1 MIEQRS
7 PEWYAAR
14 AGKVTASRIAEL
26 MARTRSGWGASRQ
39 NYMAELI
46 VERLTGQPADSY
58 QSAAMRWGIETEPQ
72 ARDAYAFFADAD
84 VVQVGLV
91 DHPRIAMSAA
101 SPDGLIGSDGLVE
114 FKCPLTATHIDTLLS
129 GMIPEKYVLQ
139 MQWQMACAERQW
151 CDFVSFDPRMPEYLR
166 YFCQRVPRNTKLIEN
181 LESEV
186 ALFQLEIT
194 QKIAALQTKYAEKIA
209 A

>member
-58 QSAAMRWGIETEPQ
+58 QSVAMRWGIETEPQ
-72 ARDAYAFFADAD
+72 ARDAYAFFADVD
-84 VVQVGLV
+84 VVQVGFV
-91 DHPRIAMSAA
+91 DHPDIAMSGA
-101 SPDGLIGSDGLVE
+101 SPDGLIGAHGLVE

-151 CDFVSFDPRMPEYLR
+151 CDFVSFDPRMPEHLR
-166 YFCQRVPRNTKLIEN
+166 YFCQRVPRDTKLIEN

-194 QKIAALQTKYAEKIA
+194 QKIAALQTKYAERIA